1 MTPKGPR
8 RPQGLPPAIREM
20 IEAHARD
27 AARREDRHA
36 REPASGGGSEP
47 ARKRFGS
54 SIRPNASNDSADVRR
69 RRSLGE
75 DSAEKA
81 QPPIGSTA
89 VDVAGSMFVASA
101 ELVLSTLEELNAH
114 VGAVRTKKEV
124 EDILAVQ
131 IARWR
136 EAVTQFRAERSR
148 NPGRK

>member
-1 MTPKGPR
+1 MTQKGPR
-8 RPQGLPPAIREM
+8 RPQSLHPAIRGM

-36 REPASGGGSEP
+36 PAPASAGSPEP
-47 ARKRFGS
+47 ARKGFES
-54 SIRPNASNDSADVRR
+54 SIRANASNDSADVRR

-75 DSAEKA
+75 DSVEKI
-81 QPPIGSTA
+81 QPPIESTA

-124 EDILAVQ
+124 EDILAIQ

-136 EAVTQFRAERSR
+136 EAVMQFRAERSR